1 MKGEQ
6 RALAVGV
13 AVVCLLTSPAW
24 GGLTHF
30 SHRAE
35 RSIAGP
41 ETNTVNGGVGGG
53 GPTGGGGGGGADPC
67 PEFCPFDYTPVCG
80 SDGVTYTNPCTLS
93 LATCRDGS
101 SLTAAYMGVCDVIT
115 PAFAAAAVP
124 PSAGAGA
131 GEGGSAGGGAGVT
144 CREECHLILLPVCG
158 SDGVTYPNKCQLE
171 LASCLQGGGLTVVSE
186 GECAKEESLSQS
198 LGGES
203 GQGAL
208 TPPLGGVELS
218 GPDPATPSCS
228 QQCTRIFLPVC
239 GSDGVTYNNLCL
251 LQIVDCENKA
261 AGGPGVSVTA
271 EGACDKAAGV
281 DALQVG
287 PTTSCS
293 QQCTRIFLPVCG
305 SDGVTYNNLCL
316 LEIANCENKAAGGA
330 GVTVAAEGACGAAT
344 EAPQPP
350 STTEKPPCSQQCTR
364 IFLPV
369 CGSDGVTYNNM
380 CLLEIAD
387 CENKAAGGP
396 GVSVASE
403 GACGAAT
410 EVPQPPTTQE
420 TSSCSKQ
427 CTRIFLPVCGSDGVT
442 YNNLC
447 LLEIADCES
456 RAAGGPSVIVA
467 SEGAC
472 GAATE
477 KPPSCSQQCTRI
489 LFPVCGSDGVT
500 YNNMC
505 LLEIADCESRAA
517 GGPSVIVVSEGACG
531 AATEAP
537 QPPSTTEKATCSQQC
552 TRIFLPVCG
561 SDGVTYNNPCLLEI
575 ADCENKAAG
584 GPGVSV
590 TAEGA
595 CDQAGGEDNTVA
607 GSGGDTTQVG
617 ATTPCSQQ
625 CTRIFLPVCGSDGV
639 TYNNLCLL
647 EIADCENKAAGGA
660 GVTVAAEGACGA
672 ATEAPQPQSTTEK
685 PTCSQQCTRIFLPV
699 CGSDG
704 VTYNNLCLLK
714 IVDCENKA
722 AGGPGVS
729 VTAEGACDQA
739 GGEDNTVAG
748 SGGDTTQV
756 GATTPCSQQCTRIFL
771 PVCGSDGVTYNNL
784 CLLEIADCENKAA
797 GGAGVTVAAEGACG
811 AATEAPQPPSTTEK
825 PPCSQQ
831 CTRIFLPVC
840 GSDGVTYNNLC
851 LLEIADCENKVAGG
865 PGVSVASEGACGR
878 EEPAAPQ
885 SSEEVF
891 SSCRRMCTRHAA
903 PVCGSDDVTYE
914 NECLLEDASCRSR
927 RDTGR
932 WIFLRYTGPCD
943 SSFDIKG
950 SGCRDNCQEE
960 YEPVCGSDGRTYD
973 NECFLDASNCGRW
986 ARNEQG
992 VYLVDEG
999 PCEGD
1004 ARTSQEVRPS
1014 FNMALSSP
1022 HSSPQEASPST
1033 HSSPS
1038 SPQQSSSSVD
1048 SPQLAPPSSGSPPSA
1063 PVCSEAC
1070 TREFRPVCGS
1080 DGLTYNNPC
1089 ALEVANCKSRAR
1101 GGLTVETKFEGPC
1114 VAALPKGPVCEASC
1128 DRRFRPVCGSD
1139 GETYSNQCLLEYA
1152 DCQNP
1157 FFTIEAVHEGPCQRL
1172 PPAPAG
1178 PSASLPFLPPPLP
1191 QPEPGHSRESSSS
1204 EEDLTYSAY
1213 ILAV

>member
-729 VTAEGACDQA
+729 VTAEGAC
-739 GGEDNTVAG
+739 
-748 SGGDTTQV
+748 
-756 GATTPCSQQCTRIFL
+756 
-771 PVCGSDGVTYNNL
+771 
-784 CLLEIADCENKAA
+784 
-797 GGAGVTVAAEGACG
+797 
-811 AATEAPQPPSTTEK
+811 
-825 PPCSQQ
+825 
-831 CTRIFLPVC
+831 
-840 GSDGVTYNNLC
+840 
-851 LLEIADCENKVAGG
+851 
-865 PGVSVASEGACGR
+865 GR

>member
-797 GGAGVTVAAEGACG
+797 GGAGVTVAAEGAC
-811 AATEAPQPPSTTEK
+811 
-825 PPCSQQ
+825 
-831 CTRIFLPVC
+831 
-840 GSDGVTYNNLC
+840 
-851 LLEIADCENKVAGG
+851 
-865 PGVSVASEGACGR
+865 
-878 EEPAAPQ
+878 
-885 SSEEVF
+885 
-891 SSCRRMCTRHAA
+891 
-903 PVCGSDDVTYE
+903 
-914 NECLLEDASCRSR
+914 
-927 RDTGR
+927 
-932 WIFLRYTGPCD
+932 D

>member
-350 STTEKPPCSQQCTR
+350 STTEK
-364 IFLPV
+364 
-369 CGSDGVTYNNM
+369 
-380 CLLEIAD
+380 
-387 CENKAAGGP
+387 
-396 GVSVASE
+396 
-403 GACGAAT
+403 
-410 EVPQPPTTQE
+410 
-420 TSSCSKQ
+420 
-427 CTRIFLPVCGSDGVT
+427 
-442 YNNLC
+442 
-447 LLEIADCES
+447 
-456 RAAGGPSVIVA
+456 
-467 SEGAC
+467 
-472 GAATE
+472 
-477 KPPSCSQQCTRI
+477 
-489 LFPVCGSDGVT
+489 
-500 YNNMC
+500 
-505 LLEIADCESRAA
+505 
-517 GGPSVIVVSEGACG
+517 
-531 AATEAP
+531 
-537 QPPSTTEKATCSQQC
+537 ATCSQQC

-865 PGVSVASEGACGR
+865 PGVSVASEGACGATTEAPQPPSTTEKPPCSQQCTRIFLPVCGSDGVTYNNLCLLKVADCKRRAAGGKGISAVSEGACGR